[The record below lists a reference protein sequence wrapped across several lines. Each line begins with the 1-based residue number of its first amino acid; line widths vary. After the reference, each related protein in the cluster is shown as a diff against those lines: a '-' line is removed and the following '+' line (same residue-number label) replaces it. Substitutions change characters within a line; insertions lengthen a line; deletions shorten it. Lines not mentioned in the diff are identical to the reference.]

1 MTKNNP
7 KKLSDFQRR
16 KLHYQELWGLNEEP
30 LDKYEGDLRS
40 DMRRWVDEADKE
52 KADQGKNKKNSKTV
66 PKVDVNSITES
77 RLRYERAN
85 NLVEVSKGIGEL
97 LNTKESNND

>member
-16 KLHYQELWGLNEEP
+16 KLHYQELWGIEEKP

-40 DMRRWVDEADKE
+40 QMRQWVQEADQE
-52 KADQGKNKKNSKTV
+52 AAQEKNKKFSKTI
-66 PKVDVNSITES
+66 PIDVDSITKK
-77 RLRYERAN
+77 RLEYERAN